1 MRNGKGEA
9 PETSEKYRKAVTI
22 NSKRA
27 ETRRSEEQKRRDREE
42 AMRQNSR
49 LRAPYEPKRVPAD
62 VKILYEDKFYEL
74 LRSLPAQHDGQ
85 AYVGPATR
93 TAPPLLAPSL
103 DTIRY
108 THKTRAA
115 HGMGEPG
122 KEGGMLADALA
133 PPAGYTLDNALVVS
147 GEHLDKGFI
156 HSLLQTC
163 SCADGA
169 DLCGNQPVRRV
180 HNSCLVISRR
190 WRGRPG
196 SVER

>member
-49 LRAPYEPKRVPAD
+49 LRTPYEPKRVPAD

-85 AYVGPATR
+85 ADVGPATR
-93 TAPPLLAPSL
+93 TAPRCRS
-103 DTIRY
+103 RS
-108 THKTRAA
+108 R
-115 HGMGEPG
+115 
-122 KEGGMLADALA
+122 
-133 PPAGYTLDNALVVS
+133 PAS
-147 GEHLDKGFI
+147 
-156 HSLLQTC
+156 
-163 SCADGA
+163 
-169 DLCGNQPVRRV
+169 
-180 HNSCLVISRR
+180 
-190 WRGRPG
+190 
-196 SVER
+196 